1 VDPLRSGA
9 RVSEA
14 EISLPGMR
22 FMTDTEQKQNGTPET
37 AGQGTISPGDRGIGA
52 LLREERERRGLSY
65 RAVAERTRL
74 RPHFLEALEKEEWD
88 ALPPPAFLKG
98 FLRTYSRLLSLDERA
113 VLGLYERAVPAKDAD
128 LSPLIEKPGAGKK
141 RRFLLVLCML
151 VAVAALVFT
160 WKEYVSRVA
169 GPGPEEKE
177 RPAAEGEVLQ
187 DKAKPPLPEIPRA
200 EPVAPPVVPESH
212 PEVATIPAPVS
223 IPPVSIPPVERRG
236 AASAITDTSQVGV
249 HILRAS
255 VSARTWMRVR
265 IDDAETREY
274 MFQPGNRPEWKA
286 RQSFS
291 LIIGNAGGVDLNF
304 DGKDMAKL
312 GGSGQ
317 VVRLRLPGDSTQ
329 ARGED

>member
-1 VDPLRSGA
+1 MDSLRSGA

-74 RPHFLEALEKEEWD
+74 RPHFLEALEKEEWE

-98 FLRTYSRLLSLDERA
+98 FLRTYARLLSLDERT
-113 VLGLYERAVPAKDAD
+113 VLGLYERAVPAKDGD
-128 LSPLIEKPGAGKK
+128 LSSLIEKPVGGKK

-177 RPAAEGEVLQ
+177 RPTAEGE
-187 DKAKPPLPEIPRA
+187 
-200 EPVAPPVVPESH
+200 
-212 PEVATIPAPVS
+212 
-223 IPPVSIPPVERRG
+223 G
-236 AASAITDTSQVGV
+236 
-249 HILRAS
+249 
-255 VSARTWMRVR
+255 
-265 IDDAETREY
+265 
-274 MFQPGNRPEWKA
+274 F
-286 RQSFS
+286 
-291 LIIGNAGGVDLNF
+291 AG
-304 DGKDMAKL
+304 
-312 GGSGQ
+312 
-317 VVRLRLPGDSTQ
+317 
-329 ARGED
+329 